1 VDGREVVSNDELIRD
16 ISGRQPGTTA
26 RIEVLRD
33 GRRQTSQIKLTE
45 RPRDLGGADPGPPV
59 RRPPP
64 MTGDAPL
71 GLTVRELDA
80 AFVRRMGIPGSVTGV
95 VVVRVDPA
103 GASFVPPMRRGFVVM
118 EINRQ
123 PVRSVADFDRVVGAA
138 RTGDALAFYGYD
150 PSVGQRG
157 FVLATVDTR

>member
-1 VDGREVVSNDELIRD
+1 
-16 ISGRQPGTTA
+16 
-26 RIEVLRD
+26 VLRD

-45 RPRDLGGADPGPPV
+45 RPPDLAGAEPGPPA
-59 RRPPP
+59 RRPP
-64 MTGDAPL
+64 TIAGDAPL
-71 GLTVRELDA
+71 GLTVRELDP
-80 AFVRRMGIPGSVTGV
+80 AFVRRMDVPASVAGV

-103 GASFVPPMRRGFVVM
+103 GASFAPPMRRGFVIM

-123 PVRSVADFDRVVGAA
+123 PVRSVADFDRLVAAA